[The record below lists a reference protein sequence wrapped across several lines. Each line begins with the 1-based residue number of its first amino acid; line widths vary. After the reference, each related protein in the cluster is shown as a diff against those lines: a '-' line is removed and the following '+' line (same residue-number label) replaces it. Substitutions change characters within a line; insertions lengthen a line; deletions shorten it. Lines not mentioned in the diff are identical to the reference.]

1 MAEGPKKPNNTAKN
15 QARQRVRDFTEALE
29 ILSHVAQGQLGNVSQ
44 LAFFVG
50 DGLQRAV
57 TDSIFDALRP
67 ETWRPASLFKIGS
80 ALINQSAQLTQ
91 LFVSG
96 EAQTAWQE
104 LINKVEVF
112 ALVKNLSSVLALP
125 EKEFI
130 PLPDL
135 VEKAYGLS
143 SFDALWAVEGVGHYY
158 ADDCWA
164 REGPPQG
171 LLAEENAP
179 VPAKS
184 LLMLHAG
191 MGLCFADRLVGA
203 LTTESTAG
211 EVREALEQFVT
222 LCTDN
227 SRVGYLGA
235 AVESLGIVTRDFYPD
250 LSKIISEQFRIAAPE
265 LAGFYWHGIGRAIYF
280 SRKFFL
286 PHLFS
291 MWNDVNVEAKT
302 EPERMSVRAGLTWAF
317 TLVNMRHPAIVEPA
331 VRAYARDS
339 TLAQAFSNGVSSCI
353 VMRSDTT
360 PNELFVSTFYE
371 HRPASQDRELTLAW
385 QRHISQP
392 AVASVCTYYPAL
404 YEHHALDQ
412 VFRYQ
417 DLAQLVECLQA
428 QSHTAPVRPPTAAGC
443 GCCEEI

>member
-1 MAEGPKKPNNTAKN
+1 MSHGPKNRNATTNKSIPM
-15 QARQRVRDFTEALE
+15 RVRDFTEALE
-29 ILSHVAQGQLGNVSQ
+29 VFAHAAQGQLGDASQ

-57 TDSIFDALRP
+57 TDGIFDAF
-67 ETWRPASLFKIGS
+67 RPATWTPANLFKVGTG
-80 ALINQSAQLTQ
+80 LISQSTRLTH

-96 EAQTAWQE
+96 DAQLAWQE

-112 ALVKNLSSVLALP
+112 ALVKNLSSVLDLP
-125 EKEFI
+125 EKRFI

-143 SFDALWAVEGVGHYY
+143 PFDALWAVEGVGHYY

-164 REGPPQG
+164 RQGPPKG
-171 LLAEENAP
+171 LLFEVNAT

-191 MGLCFADRLVGA
+191 MGLCFADRLIGG
-203 LTTESTAG
+203 LTTESTPD
-211 EVREALEQFVT
+211 EVRDALEEFVR

-227 SRVGYLGA
+227 SRPGYLGA

-250 LSKIISEQFRIAAPE
+250 MLKVVNEQFRIAAPE
-265 LAGFYWHGIGRAIYF
+265 FTGFYWHGIGRAIYF

-291 MWNDVNVEAKT
+291 MWNDVSVEATT
-302 EPERMSVRAGLTWAF
+302 EPERLSAMAGLTWAF
-317 TLVNMRHPAIVEPA
+317 TLVNMRHPAVVESS
-331 VRAYARDS
+331 VLAYAADS
-339 TLAQAFSNGVSSCI
+339 PLGQAFSNGVCSCM

-360 PNELFVSTFYE
+360 PDEPFVSAFYE
-371 HRPASQDRELTLAW
+371 HKPGPQSGELAQVWERRITEPAQAGVHS
-385 QRHISQP
+385 
-392 AVASVCTYYPAL
+392 YYPVL
-404 YEHHALDQ
+404 NEHHALDQ

-417 DLAQLVECLQA
+417 DLAELVHCLQSQPDSA
-428 QSHTAPVRPPTAAGC
+428 SVSRPTATGFE
-443 GCCEEI
+443 CCEDS

>member
-1 MAEGPKKPNNTAKN
+1 MVESPKKPKNAAQN

-29 ILSHVAQGQLGNVSQ
+29 VLSHVAQGQLGNVSQ

-57 TDSIFDALRP
+57 TDGIFDALRP

-80 ALINQSAQLTQ
+80 AFIHQSTQLTQ
-91 LFVSG
+91 LFASG

-125 EKEFI
+125 EGKFI

-158 ADDCWA
+158 ADQCWA

-171 LLAEENAP
+171 LLAEANAP

-203 LTTESTAG
+203 LTSESTEE

-222 LCTDN
+222 LCKDN
-227 SRVGYLGA
+227 SRAGYLGA
-235 AVESLGIVTRDFYPD
+235 SVESLGIVTRDFYPD
-250 LSKIISEQFRIAAPE
+250 LSKIVSEQFRLIAPE
-265 LAGFYWHGIGRAIYF
+265 LTGFYWHGIGRAIYF

-291 MWNDVNVEAKT
+291 MWNNVNVEAET
-302 EPERMSVRAGLTWAF
+302 EPERMGVKAGLTWAF
-317 TLVNMRHPAIVEPA
+317 TLVNMRHPAVVETE

-339 TLAQAFSNGVSSCI
+339 EHAKAFSNGVSSCI

-360 PNELFVSTFYE
+360 PNEPFVSTFYE
-371 HRPASQDRELTLAW
+371 HRPSSHDPELTLAW
-385 QRHISQP
+385 QRRISEP
-392 AVASVCTYYPAL
+392 ARAGVYMYHPAL
-404 YEHHALDQ
+404 KEHHALDQ
-412 VFRYQ
+412 VFCYQ
-417 DLAQLVECLQA
+417 DLAQLVERLQT
-428 QSHTAPVRPPTAAGC
+428 QSHAEPVRPSTVTGC
-443 GCCEEI
+443 GCCEEP

>member
-1 MAEGPKKPNNTAKN
+1 MAEGPKKSNNAAKN
-15 QARQRVRDFTEALE
+15 QARQKVRDLTEALE
-29 ILSHVAQGQLGNVSQ
+29 ILSHLAQGQLGNASQ

-57 TDSIFDALRP
+57 TDGIFDALRP
-67 ETWRPASLFKIGS
+67 ETWKPASLLKIGS
-80 ALINQSAQLTQ
+80 SLVRQSTQLTQ

-112 ALVKNLSSVLALP
+112 ALVKNLASVLALP
-125 EKEFI
+125 EGEFI

-135 VEKAYGLS
+135 VEEAYSLS
-143 SFDALWAVEGVGHYY
+143 PFEALWAVEGVGHYY

-171 LLAEENAP
+171 LLAEANAP

-203 LTTESTAG
+203 LTTESTASDVG
-211 EVREALEQFVT
+211 EALEQFVT
-222 LCTDN
+222 LCKDN
-227 SRVGYLGA
+227 SRPGYLGA
-235 AVESLGIVTRDFYPD
+235 AVESLGIVTRDFYPEI
-250 LSKIISEQFRIAAPE
+250 SKTISEQFRITAPE
-265 LAGFYWHGIGRAIYF
+265 LTGFYWHGIGRAIYF

-291 MWNDVNVEAKT
+291 MWNDVNVEVKT

-317 TLVNMRHPAIVEPA
+317 TLVNMRHPAIAETA
-331 VRAYARDS
+331 VRAYGRDS
-339 TLAQAFSNGVSSCI
+339 APAQAFSNGVSSCI

-360 PNELFVSTFYE
+360 PNEPFVSSFYE
-371 HRPASQDRELTLAW
+371 HRPNPQDRELTLAW
-385 QRHISQP
+385 QHRIAEP
-392 AVASVCTYYPAL
+392 AKAGVFTYHPVLTAYD
-404 YEHHALDQ
+404 ALDQ
-412 VFRYQ
+412 VFRFQ
-417 DLAQLVECLQA
+417 DLVHLVEQLQA
-428 QSHTAPVRPPTAAGC
+428 QSHSASVSPPEATGC
-443 GCCEEI
+443 GCCGES